1 MEYKRE
7 KYVKQLLDKR
17 GNGLIKVITGLRRGG
32 KSYLLNNLFKP
43 TLQNEGVNQ
52 SDIISFAF
60 DKDSDLDKLLPF
72 FSGEPLMVKEG
83 VEEKVNSHKFR
94 AFLKSLLP
102 NDSKHHYLLLDEIQ
116 RLENF
121 SGTLNSYLDVKNLD
135 VYVTGSN
142 SHLLSSEIATE
153 FKGRSS
159 LIHLLPLSFSEF
171 AEGKME
177 APEKLWSEYMFY
189 GSLPI
194 VVNEKS
200 DFEKR
205 NELKNLIDN
214 VYLNDIVTHNEI
226 RNDANLKKTLEV
238 IASSVG
244 STVSSLSI
252 ANTFRSKKNGRID
265 NETVDRYQ
273 GFFENCFLTIPCFRY
288 DIKGRQYIEGKS
300 KIFFEDLGLR
310 NALTGWREI
319 EESHL
324 LENAIYNELRYRGYE
339 VSVGSVEI
347 REKSNKQ
354 DVNGKDIYTKKKVEV
369 DFIAVNGSE
378 KYYIQSAYTVAMAE
392 KRKQEIRP
400 LVNIDDSF
408 KKIIITKDTIK
419 PWYDEKGILTINFF
433 DFLKS
438 QDLLAI

>member
-1 MEYKRE
+1 MEYKRAE
-7 KYVKQLLDKR
+7 YVSQLLDKR

-43 TLQNEGVNQ
+43 ALQNEGVNQ

-60 DKDSDLDKLLPF
+60 DKDSDLDRLLPF
-72 FSGEPLMVKEG
+72 FPEEPLMVKEG
-83 VEEKVNSHKFR
+83 DEEKVNSHKFR
-94 AFLKSLLP
+94 AFIKSVIP
-102 NDSKHHYLLLDEIQ
+102 TDSKHHYLLFDEIQ
-116 RLENF
+116 RLEKF
-121 SGTLNSYLDVKNLD
+121 SGTLNSYLDMKDLD

-159 LIHLLPLSFSEF
+159 LVHLLPLSFSEF
-171 AEGKME
+171 AEGKRE
-177 APEKLWSEYMFY
+177 TPEKLWSEYMFY
-189 GSLPI
+189 GALPI
-194 VVNEKS
+194 VANEKS
-200 DFEKR
+200 DLKKR
-205 NELKNLIDN
+205 NELNNLIDN
-214 VYLNDIVTHNEI
+214 VYLNDIVTHNQV
-226 RNDANLKKTLEV
+226 RSDTALKKTLEV
-238 IASSVG
+238 IASSIG
-244 STVSSLSI
+244 SSMSPLSI
-252 ANTFRSKKNGRID
+252 ANTFKSKKIGSVD
-265 NETVDRYQ
+265 NETVGRYLR
-273 GFFENCFLTIPCFRY
+273 FFNNCFLTTPCLRY
-288 DIKGRQYIEGKS
+288 DIKGKRYIEGKA

-319 EESHL
+319 EESRL
-324 LENAIYNELRYRGYE
+324 LENAIYNELRYRGYD

-347 REKSNKQ
+347 REKTNRQ
-354 DVNGKDIYTKKKVEV
+354 DINGKDIYTKKQVEV

-378 KYYIQSAYTVAMAE
+378 KYYIQSAYTVALAE

-433 DFLKS
+433 DFLES
-438 QDLLAI
+438 QNLLTI